1 MFEMSDSAD
10 FLLDNHRDKVIT
22 KPFDGIFTTA
32 GHSEN
37 LWEEYSS
44 SESFPSA
51 EAFCFDQ

>member
-10 FLLDNHRDKVIT
+10 FLLDNHREKVIT
-22 KPFDGIFTTA
+22 KPFDGIFTTV